1 MKLRRAGWCVLLA
14 AIVLLATPGSEAM
27 MGERPRKRPFLLR
40 AHVVDF
46 ETGAHPRKR
55 SRRRRFRA
63 YKTHTI
69 EFDVFQRGRPGFE
82 RPSQVKLYLPNGDL
96 YSALDLE
103 PFEDESIRKRGRP
116 AATARVR
123 VYWFSVK
130 MTARLDVNATPGGRM
145 SPIAPGIVPECSGA
159 SRVKRAARAGFAALD
174 APCALWYSMLVG
186 ERERSGAP
194 GIRVFMRAPCSHGA
208 HAAASEPARVCGLAP
223 TRSGW
228 PCHP

>member
-1 MKLRRAGWCVLLA
+1 MFTTLFQRPTVISRYRAGPLAEERERFLMQCEARGYSRSMLQKIAWILLA
-14 AIVLLATPGSEAM
+14 VAHCIPIDHGKVNRRDIEQAVEGRTRFKRRPDGAQDSES
-27 MGERPRKRPFLLR
+27 
-40 AHVVDF
+40 
-46 ETGAHPRKR
+46 
-55 SRRRRFRA
+55 SRRLFVHFTTEWARSL
-63 YKTHTI
+63 
-69 EFDVFQRGRPGFE
+69 GR
-82 RPSQVKLYLPNGDL
+82 
-96 YSALDLE
+96 LE
-103 PFEDESIRKRGRP
+103 L
-116 AATARVR
+116 
-123 VYWFSVK
+123 YWFSVK

-223 TRSGW
+223 TISGW

>member
-1 MKLRRAGWCVLLA
+1 MQTLGLLSADGLITLERVMLDGTKVRANA
-14 AIVLLATPGSEAM
+14 SS
-27 MGERPRKRPFLLR
+27 
-40 AHVVDF
+40 D
-46 ETGAHPRKR
+46 
-55 SRRRRFRA
+55 RFRS
-63 YKTHTI
+63 KPRVE
-69 EFDVFQRGRPGFE
+69 EFLKDAREAVE
-82 RPSQVKLYLPNGDL
+82 
-96 YSALDLE
+96 AL
-103 PFEDESIRKRGRP
+103 
-116 AATARVR
+116 

-223 TRSGW
+223 TISGW

>member
-1 MKLRRAGWCVLLA
+1 MVSFVDKNRESYGVEPVCGCCRSPLRSTTSTKPEKRTRVASRPGPSGTENSEKRFGVCGVRKVWRQLRRE
-14 AIVLLATPGSEAM
+14 GS
-27 MGERPRKRPFLLR
+27 
-40 AHVVDF
+40 
-46 ETGAHPRKR
+46 
-55 SRRRRFRA
+55 
-63 YKTHTI
+63 
-69 EFDVFQRGRPGFE
+69 DV
-82 RPSQVKLYLPNGDL
+82 
-96 YSALDLE
+96 
-103 PFEDESIRKRGRP
+103 
-116 AATARVR
+116 

-223 TRSGW
+223 TISGW